1 MECGDHDGGYRRLAA
16 RARAFEHSADELVA
30 AGREAIRRRPEY
42 TALFRLLE
50 TADDAADELEEVAF
64 LTELLAASDPG
75 GEALKA
81 LGALAD
87 LLVDGAQEWIKA
99 LSHASHLDR
108 PGGLTSQSDVRDFL
122 TAIDALFALE
132 HSADDAQR
140 ALTHVVVEKARDF
153 RQLHI
158 YSRIGDSLEEA
169 SDALKWAALN
179 ARDYLLGNVLGG

>member
-1 MECGDHDGGYRRLAA
+1 
-16 RARAFEHSADELVA
+16 
-30 AGREAIRRRPEY
+30 
-42 TALFRLLE
+42 LFRLLE

-64 LTELLAASDPG
+64 LTELLAASDPE
-75 GEALKA
+75 GEALQA

-87 LLVDGAQEWIKA
+87 LLVDGTQEWIKA

-108 PGGLTSQSDVRDFL
+108 PGGLTSQNDVGDFL

-132 HSADDAQR
+132 HCADDAQR

-169 SDALKWAALN
+169 SDALKWAGLN
-179 ARDYLLGNVLGG
+179 ARDYLLGNVLGA